1 MLTERHGCKRLT
13 WYHNQS
19 SVYTEHHLEKV
30 AHIIFSLQTPY
41 TNQVKIEINM
51 WLTYPDTFNYV
62 RIVSLPICFLIYF

>member
-1 MLTERHGCKRLT
+1 MMLTERYDCKPLT

-51 WLTYPDTFNYV
+51 
-62 RIVSLPICFLIYF
+62 